1 MSRLVIIDTGCANIS
16 SVRYAVERL
25 GVVAEISRDLATINS
40 AERLLL
46 PGVGSASEAM
56 KNLAER
62 DLITT
67 IKGLSQPV
75 LGICLGMQLLAR
87 HSDEGNVDCL
97 GLIPADVKQLQ
108 VAPSVRLPHM
118 GWNQIAPVDNCPLFN
133 GIPAGSYFYFVHSFA
148 LAVGSWT
155 RAVCDY
161 DQSFS
166 AAVQAGNFY
175 GVQFHPERSAAAG
188 ARLLKNFMEMPA

>member
-25 GVVAEISRDLATINS
+25 GVAAEISRNLSTINS

-87 HSDEGNVDCL
+87 HSDEGDVDCL
-97 GLIPADVKQLQ
+97 SLIPADVKQLQ

-118 GWNQIAPVDNCPLFN
+118 GWNQIAPVAGCPLFN

-148 LAVGSWT
+148 LPVGNWT

-188 ARLLKNFMEMPA
+188 ARLLKNFMELPA